1 MLRAVKPKTKRG
13 LRELERRAPKL
24 EENVK
29 KLLLLHGTT
38 TSSVV
43 KGVLSDFYRLRKA
56 GGNAIKYTKKN
67 ENIRPF
73 ESGGENYLE
82 YLSQRTDCSL
92 FVFGSHSKKRPHNL
106 VVGRMYD
113 HHVYDLIEIGVEQ
126 FEPII
131 MFGGGKKYSPQE
143 GSKPCLVFIGEGFE
157 QDEKLKHLKE
167 ILIDVLRGEV
177 VEAIN
182 LAGLDRVFLCVA
194 VGNKVY
200 LKHCAIRL
208 KKSGTKVPRIELIEA
223 GPSLD
228 LVVRR
233 HRLPNEE
240 LKKEAMKMTLRSSKK
255 KVKNVSRDS
264 LSGKVGRIYMPQQE
278 VDTIALAKMKGLKRR
293 RQETS
298 SGPEAARTSTAAG
311 SPSKKPRKHH
321 HGEE

>member
-1 MLRAVKPKTKRG
+1 MLRAVKPKTKRVQ
-13 LRELERRAPKL
+13 RELEKRAPKL
-24 EENVK
+24 VENVK

-73 ESGGENYLE
+73 ESGGETYLE
-82 YLSQRTDCSL
+82 FLSQRTDCSV

-106 VVGRMYD
+106 VIGRMYD
-113 HHVYDLIEIGVEQ
+113 HHVYDLIELGVEH
-126 FEPII
+126 FDPII

-157 QDEKLKHLKE
+157 EDEKLKHLKE

-177 VEAIN
+177 VETIN
-182 LAGLDRVFLCVA
+182 LAGLDRVYLCVA
-194 VGNKVY
+194 SGNKVY
-200 LKHCAIRL
+200 FKHCAIRL
-208 KKSGTKVPRIELIEA
+208 KKSGSKVPRMELIEA
-223 GPSLD
+223 GPSMD

-233 HRLPNEE
+233 HRLPNDD
-240 LKKEAMKMTLRSSKK
+240 LRKESMKMVFKSNKK

-278 VDTIALAKMKGLKRR
+278 VDGIALAKMKGLKRQ
-293 RQETS
+293 RQESTS
-298 SGPEAARTSTAAG
+298 APKVGRPSTLAVG
-311 SPSKKPRKHH
+311 LSSKKPRKD
-321 HGEE
+321 